1 MSTSHGYSG
10 TPLAKKLGIKPGY
23 ILYVKNAP
31 MAYTSLF
38 TDFPEDVQCIEQP
51 ATASV
56 DVVHLFCT
64 TTKELDTFAPDC
76 KKWLKKNG
84 MLWVSWPKGGS
95 KIPTDLKRDPIR
107 NFLLGLGLVDIKV
120 AAVNAD
126 WSGLKFVYR
135 TADR

>member
-1 MSTSHGYSG
+1 MITSHGYSG
-10 TPLAKKLGIKPGY
+10 TPLARKLGIKPGHTVF
-23 ILYVKNAP
+23 IKNAP
-31 MAYTSLF
+31 VAYTSFF
-38 TDFPEDVQCIEQP
+38 TDFPENVQFVTQP
-51 ATASV
+51 TIASI

-64 TTKELDTFAPDC
+64 TSSELEALAPDC
-76 KKWLKKNG
+76 KQWLKKSG

-107 NFLLGLGLVDIKV
+107 NFLLGLGLVDVKV
-120 AAVNAD
+120 AAVNQD